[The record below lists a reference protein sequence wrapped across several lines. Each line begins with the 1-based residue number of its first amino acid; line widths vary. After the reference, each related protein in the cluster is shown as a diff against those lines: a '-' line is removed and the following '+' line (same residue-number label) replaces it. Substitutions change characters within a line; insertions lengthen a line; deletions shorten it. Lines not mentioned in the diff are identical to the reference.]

1 MFRLREVFSMC
12 ILKICRSHDLNLDN
26 NLDGLELYWALEH
39 VYVFSEDT
47 HGDAHED
54 AHGDVVPED
63 DHLTQLE
70 RHRRHIASRCH
81 HAQLSTRE
89 H

>member
-1 MFRLREVFSMC
+1 MC
-12 ILKICRSHDLNLDN
+12 ILIICRSHDLNLDN

-47 HGDAHED
+47 HGDAHVD
-54 AHGDVVPED
+54 AVHED

-70 RHRRHIASRCH
+70 RHRRHIAGRCH
-81 HAQLSTRE
+81 HAQLSSLACPNIKNIPAL
-89 H
+89 

>member
-1 MFRLREVFSMC
+1 M
-12 ILKICRSHDLNLDN
+12 ICRSHDLNLDN

-47 HGDAHED
+47 HD
-54 AHGDVVPED
+54 DVVPEN

-70 RHRRHIASRCH
+70 RHRRHIASRCNH
-81 HAQLSTRE
+81 VPRSMSE